1 MIKFNS
7 ISFFADKEGQKV
19 DEAAEVETNP
29 EDTAN
34 ATSAKPGRVWSR
46 SRLNKSKLLL
56 KQQHVNKMLTMNE
69 CTSGSN
75 KMRLIKP
82 NPRWI

>member
-34 ATSAKPGRVWSR
+34 ATSAKPGRV
-46 SRLNKSKLLL
+46 
-56 KQQHVNKMLTMNE
+56 
-69 CTSGSN
+69 
-75 KMRLIKP
+75 
-82 NPRWI
+82 